1 MMVKEPLTK
10 LTATQALDWMLKN
23 TVVIKQESSIEFVSE
38 SDRNFFESMT
48 IFEEDL
54 PTVDVANLVE
64 TLVAACSYYDMMLGE
79 S

>member
-1 MMVKEPLTK
+1 MVKEPLTK

>member
-1 MMVKEPLTK
+1 MVKEPLTK

-23 TVVIKQESSIEFVSE
+23 TVVIKQEPSIEFVSE